1 MPNEMDGA
9 MTALQP
15 RYHALRVSGVVDE
28 TADTKSL
35 VFDVPAGLEQVF
47 RYRPGQFLTLRL
59 PVGERHVPRCYSM
72 SSAPALDSA
81 PRVTIKR
88 VAGGVGSNWVCDHIK
103 PGDMIEVMQPAG
115 IFTPRAVEGDF
126 LLFAGGSGVTPVYSI
141 LRSVLAAGTG
151 RVFMFYANRDEQSV
165 VFGDE
170 LDALARAYPQR
181 FTIVHW
187 LDSRQGVPGAA
198 QLAAY
203 AKPWRGAEAFVC
215 GPAPFMDVVVGALR
229 GIEMADERIHVERFV
244 SLPDEVG
251 DEAVDEA
258 ALLAANAPACTPA
271 VEHAQIEILLDGQTH
286 VVPCAGNETLLESA
300 VRAGLQP
307 PFSCQ
312 AGMCAS
318 CMCQVTGGEVHLRYN
333 DVLDQKDLAAGW
345 TLSCQAVPASPHVRI
360 KYPG

>member
-1 MPNEMDGA
+1 
-9 MTALQP
+9 MTALQS
-15 RYHALRVSGVVDE
+15 RYHALRVSGVVSE

-35 VFDVPAGLEQVF
+35 VFDVPAELEQVF

-88 VAGGVGSNWVCDHIK
+88 VVGGVGSNWVCDHVK
-103 PGDMIEVMQPAG
+103 PGDVIDVMQPAG
-115 IFTPRAVEGDF
+115 IFTPRAVDGDF

-151 RVFMFYANRDEQSV
+151 RVFMFYANRDEQTV
-165 VFGDE
+165 VFGEE
-170 LDALARAYPQR
+170 LDALARVYPQR

-198 QLAAY
+198 QLADY
-203 AKPWRGAEAFVC
+203 AQPWRAAQAFVC
-215 GPAPFMDVVVGALR
+215 GPSAFMDAVVGALR
-229 GIEMADERIHVERFV
+229 EIEMPDEQIHVERFV
-244 SLPDEVG
+244 SLPDE
-251 DEAVDEA
+251 E
-258 ALLAANAPACTPA
+258 ALLAADASSAAEPAC

-307 PFSCQ
+307 PYSCQ

-318 CMCQVTGGEVHLRYN
+318 CMCQVTSGEVHLRQN
-333 DVLDQKDLAAGW
+333 EVLGKNDLAAGW

-360 KYPG
+360 KYPS